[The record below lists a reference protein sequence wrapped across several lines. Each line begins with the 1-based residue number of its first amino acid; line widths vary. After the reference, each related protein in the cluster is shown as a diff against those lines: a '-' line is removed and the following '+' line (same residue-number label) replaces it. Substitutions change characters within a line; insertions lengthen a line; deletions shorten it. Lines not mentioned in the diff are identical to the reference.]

1 MVAKR
6 LFIALE
12 VPPSCAETL
21 VQLDP
26 GIEGIQW
33 LPAEQLHLPMS
44 LHWSVN
50 PMEEERLCEALE
62 QVHISPFFLP
72 LQGIGTF
79 GRPPAVA
86 ISVGIGKGHPN
97 FFALHRH
104 IQDAVI
110 RAQLEPDLKP
120 FHPHVTIARA
130 KDTPKPKFQAFLRE
144 NAEMEFCMWK
154 VTGFALF
161 SRVEAF
167 GEVTIALERRFGE
180 VRSH

>member
-1 MVAKR
+1 MAKR
-6 LFIALE
+6 LFIGLE
-12 VPPSCAETL
+12 LPPSCAQTL

-26 GIEGIQW
+26 GLEGVHW

-44 LHWSVN
+44 LHWQLN
-50 PMEEERLCEALE
+50 PPEEERLCEALE

-72 LQGIGTF
+72 LQDIGVF
-79 GRPPAVA
+79 GRPPAIAV
-86 ISVGIGKGHPN
+86 SVGIGKGHPN

-110 RAQLEPDLKP
+110 RAQVEPDLKP

-130 KDTPKPKFQAFLRE
+130 QDTPKSKFQSFLRE
-144 NAEMEFCMWK
+144 YAETELCMWK

-161 SRVEAF
+161 STDMF
-167 GEVTIALERRFGE
+167 GGKTIAVEKRFG
-180 VRSH
+180 SG